1 MPPFRNRHVSIVP
14 RKWHTARNRSHD
26 VVEIQRCWRGR
37 LARQHSGS
45 HEHPLHVLELRNFEA
60 HQLVLTGR
68 ALPNAYIRLSYQR
81 DAKSLEEVR
90 TTPIIFNA
98 GSTGGDA
105 IWPERA
111 RLDWPAVSTCPLL
124 DVELWDASMSDD
136 HDDVMLAFGKVHL
149 FESKTKCTV
158 KLHNTA
164 ETMYTGHQAAHSL
177 SEHHDGNE
185 LSVTF
190 TYKTFKDEE
199 ELKIERMQR
208 EGRRPTDA
216 DRSAAIARQVKLDHE
231 AGIIVLLGE
240 PCDLK
245 ARLGARLAA
254 ENARHRCFSAYPPQA
269 FSGNPY

>member
-105 IWPERA
+105 ISQSLRQCRSSKAKPASSNRGSHGAAAAKA
-111 RLDWPAVSTCPLL
+111 RR
-124 DVELWDASMSDD
+124 
-136 HDDVMLAFGKVHL
+136 K
-149 FESKTKCTV
+149 
-158 KLHNTA
+158 
-164 ETMYTGHQAAHSL
+164 
-177 SEHHDGNE
+177 
-185 LSVTF
+185 
-190 TYKTFKDEE
+190 
-199 ELKIERMQR
+199 
-208 EGRRPTDA
+208 
-216 DRSAAIARQVKLDHE
+216 
-231 AGIIVLLGE
+231 IVL
-240 PCDLK
+240 
-245 ARLGARLAA
+245 A
-254 ENARHRCFSAYPPQA
+254 E
-269 FSGNPY
+269 